1 MTEAKWKATIS
12 LQFPTEN
19 NWGMSVWT
27 LEIGQISA
35 EDIFFF
41 PLIVLA
47 LSVANPSRTF

>member
-35 EDIFFF
+35 EDIFSS
-41 PLIVLA
+41 L
-47 LSVANPSRTF
+47 